1 MAKLTPAQ
9 IKTALPKIPAWK
21 KQRATITRTFQFP
34 DFVAAMKFVNRVARA
49 AEAAA
54 HHPDVDIRWNKVT
67 LVLATHSE
75 SGLTKKDFDL
85 AKKID
90 GLAPAAK

>member
-9 IKTALPKIPAWK
+9 IKTALPKVPAWK
-21 KQRATITRTFQFP
+21 KQRATITRTFQFQ
-34 DFVAAMKFVNRVARA
+34 DFIAAMKFVNRVARA

-67 LVLATHSE
+67 LTLATHSE
-75 SGLTKKDFDL
+75 GGLTRKDFAL
-85 AKKID
+85 AQQID
-90 GLAPAAK
+90 ELAER